1 MNENEQDLID
11 HKNHWL
17 TILIACAIF
26 TFVVCF
32 KQASIFVA
40 IAGMMVCIIACI
52 MIWLFERKIE
62 KLEDNQ
68 NG

>member
-11 HKNHWL
+11 HKNRWL

-40 IAGMMVCIIACI
+40 IAGMMICIIACI
-52 MIWLFERKIE
+52 MIWILERKIE

-68 NG
+68 HG